1 MKKACVGFSCID
13 MYTWTDSFWFCA
25 VSPGGS
31 DFPIG
36 IKGNMPLQSPSDLC
50 TEFTLLAS
58 SPLPANS
65 SDSPLLLLLLIL
77 LQLGSTFNFS
87 KSFHIHFLIW
97 PFQQSCEVGRAST
110 IIPIWKMGE
119 MKYNALKWWAL
130 SDVSHSQLGPGLN
143 LGSPMALHGESL
155 CWIFVYRHMY
165 LADSFCLLV
174 ENFPVDEEWLSPRPP
189 HFLFLIVIPINNILC
204 FLSSPSVICT
214 QQ

>member
-1 MKKACVGFSCID
+1 MCLCSL
-13 MYTWTDSFWFCA
+13 
-25 VSPGGS
+25 
-31 DFPIG
+31 
-36 IKGNMPLQSPSDLC
+36 LQTSAQKLP
-50 TEFTLLAS
+50 TLLAS

-65 SDSPLLLLLLIL
+65 PDPPLFLLLLIP

-155 CWIFVYRHMY
+155 CWILVYRYMY
-165 LADSFCLLV
+165 LYWFFSSLCWELSSRWRMTITKGTSFSIL
-174 ENFPVDEEWLSPRPP
+174 NNNSYKQ
-189 HFLFLIVIPINNILC
+189 HSLFALNPW
-204 FLSSPSVICT
+204 SSPSIIYT
-214 QQ
+214 